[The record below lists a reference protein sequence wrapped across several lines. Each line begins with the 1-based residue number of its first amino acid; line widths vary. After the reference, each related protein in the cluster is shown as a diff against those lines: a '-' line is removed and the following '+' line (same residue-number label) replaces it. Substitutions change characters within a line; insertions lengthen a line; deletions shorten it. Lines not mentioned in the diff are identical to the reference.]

1 MRASESG
8 DEKFHVG
15 DAVSGQVKLG
25 QLGPGPRPRHKP
37 SGDEV
42 IREVEVAEAVTG
54 SKVCEGKLA
63 GEVVVREVEE
73 GRDVRMGRKR
83 VPEREAPPRSME
95 VTSPEEEEQVIA
107 RHAHGDGACGSQS
120 ERKLKGSEETC
131 KCLKCINRSASEF
144 VASAAVMMNKA
155 VTRNL
160 TTLLADHDIFLLS
173 CFLSYNLNRGRV
185 FEVSSSLRVRDPL
198 SRPL

>member
-1 MRASESG
+1 M
-8 DEKFHVG
+8 
-15 DAVSGQVKLG
+15 
-25 QLGPGPRPRHKP
+25 
-37 SGDEV
+37 
-42 IREVEVAEAVTG
+42 
-54 SKVCEGKLA
+54 
-63 GEVVVREVEE
+63 
-73 GRDVRMGRKR
+73 RMGRKR

-160 TTLLADHDIFLLS
+160 TTLLADHDIFLLRYA
-173 CFLSYNLNRGRV
+173 F
-185 FEVSSSLRVRDPL
+185 SLFIFSPFFTL
-198 SRPL
+198 MLHQKIIIIIIILFQNPTQNN